1 MWREFRDLRKT
12 LTLLYRTDRSA
23 FVIGVVASVI
33 ESVVYPL
40 VLLVVWKGLDLLVD
54 GVSTEGL
61 LSRGMVLLGVL
72 FGLLALETVLRMLSE
87 TATTVLQAE
96 SSQQI
101 NGRIMNKMAEVPY
114 HLFEDNDFQAR
125 YGLLI
130 SQASHRPG
138 QLVQSFIA
146 SVSALTTSLAIA
158 ATLFAFAPIL
168 DIFLL
173 LLLPLTIAEARYHG
187 RIVDLQTHAS
197 PALFRMSYLAQ
208 RSIDA
213 TWQRDIRVHHSTVLD
228 DEYRFLSSRYLT
240 DLRSLLR
247 RYQAIRTAVGLG
259 AAAVMTLAVG
269 VVFWTVGRT
278 PAGLSQA
285 AILLPALV
293 IGLGQG
299 RSFAASWGMTTECLG
314 YLAQLFDFLDNPFL
328 RSPSVAEPG
337 TTSENSPAPAAA

>member
-1 MWREFRDLRKT
+1 MGRELRDLCNT
-12 LTLLYRTDRSA
+12 LKLLYQVDRSA
-23 FVIGVVASVI
+23 FVVGTAASVL
-33 ESVVYPL
+33 ESVVYPI
-40 VLLVVWKGLDLLVD
+40 VLLVVWQGLGLV
-54 GVSTEGL
+54 VARASTEGL
-61 LSRGMVLLGVL
+61 ISRGMVLLGVL
-72 FGLLALETVLRMLSE
+72 FGLLALETVLRMVSE

-146 SVSALTTSLAIA
+146 SLSALTASLAIA

-168 DIFLL
+168 DVFLL
-173 LLLPLTIAEARYHG
+173 ILFPLTIAEARYHG
-187 RIVDLQTHAS
+187 RMLELQTTAS
-197 PALFRMSYLAQ
+197 PALFRMMYLAQ

-213 TWQRDIRVHHSTVLD
+213 TWQRDIRVHCSTVLD

-240 DLRSLLR
+240 DLRGLLR
-247 RYQAIRTAVGLG
+247 RYQLIRTGVGLG
-259 AAAVMTLAVG
+259 TAAVMTLAVG
-269 VVFWTVGRT
+269 VVFWGVGRS
-278 PAGLSQA
+278 PSGLSEA

-293 IGLGQG
+293 MGLSQG
-299 RSFAASWGMTTECLG
+299 RSFSASWGVMTECLG
-314 YLAQLFDFLDNPFL
+314 YLAQLFDFLDHSFD
-328 RSPSVAEPG
+328 RSEAAHGVASRG
-337 TTSENSPAPAAA
+337 AAAPTVA

>member
-12 LTLLYRTDRSA
+12 LELLYRVDRSA
-23 FVIGVVASVI
+23 FVIGVVASVF

-40 VLLVVWKGLDLLVD
+40 VLLIVWQGLGLIVSGTSAD
-54 GVSTEGL
+54 GL
-61 LSRGMVLLGVL
+61 ISRGVVLLGAL
-72 FGLLALETVLRMLSE
+72 FGLLSFETVLRMLGE
-87 TATTVLQAE
+87 TATSLLGAE

-158 ATLFAFAPIL
+158 VTVFAFAPIL

-213 TWQRDIRVHHSTVLD
+213 TWQRDIRVHHSTVLQ
-228 DEYRFLSSRYLT
+228 DEYRFLSTHYLT
-240 DLRSLLR
+240 DLRALLR
-247 RYQAIRTAVGLG
+247 RFQSIRIGVGV
-259 AAAVMTLAVG
+259 AAAAIMTLAVG
-269 VVFWTVGRT
+269 VVFWVVGRT
-278 PAGLSQA
+278 PSGLSQA

-299 RSFAASWGMTTECLG
+299 RSFASAWGMMTECLA
-314 YLAQLFDFLDNPFL
+314 YLAQLFAFLDTPFD
-328 RSPSVAEPG
+328 RSESKEAHTLTAKTP
-337 TTSENSPAPAAA
+337 PAPAAA